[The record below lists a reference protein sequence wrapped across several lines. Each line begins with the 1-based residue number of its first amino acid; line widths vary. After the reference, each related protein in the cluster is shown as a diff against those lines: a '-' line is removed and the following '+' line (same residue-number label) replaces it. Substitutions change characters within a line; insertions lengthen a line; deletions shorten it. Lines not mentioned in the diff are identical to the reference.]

1 MARNTEILIKEAA
14 KIMRADPKIEA
25 AVVNVVKQGLEAF
38 TKRDLDAVL
47 AFFAPDP
54 DVIVIGTGGD
64 EKGVGLAEIR
74 NILGRAIAQFEE
86 AFFELGWHS
95 VSAAG
100 SVAMLTADVTL
111 YVKTSDR
118 QISEQIRLTVVLEQ
132 RGDRWLIIQ
141 WHDSLP
147 AAGQK
152 EGQAFAT

>member
-1 MARNTEILIKEAA
+1 
-14 KIMRADPKIEA
+14 MRADPKTEA
-25 AVVNVVKQGLEAF
+25 AVVNIVKQGFEAF
-38 TKRDLDAVL
+38 TKRDLDAVI

-54 DVIVIGTGGD
+54 DVVVIGTGGD
-64 EKGVGLAEIR
+64 EKCVGLAEIR
-74 NILGRAIAQFEE
+74 NIFERAFAQFEE
-86 AFFELGWHS
+86 ASFKFGWHS

-100 SVAMLTADVTL
+100 SVALLATDVTL

-118 QISEQIRLTVVLEQ
+118 QISEQVRLTVVLEQ

-152 EGQAFAT
+152 DGQAFAT

>member
-1 MARNTEILIKEAA
+1 MKEAV
-14 KIMRADPKIEA
+14 KIMRADPKTEA
-25 AVVNVVKQGLEAF
+25 AVVNIVEQGLEAF

-64 EKGVGLAEIR
+64 EKGVGLAEVR
-74 NILGRAIAQFEE
+74 NILGRAIGQFEE
-86 AFFELGWHS
+86 ASFKFGWHS

-100 SVAMLTADVTL
+100 PVAMLAADVTL
-111 YVKTSDR
+111 HVKTSDR
-118 QISEQIRLTVVLEQ
+118 QITEQIRLTVVLEQ
-132 RGDRWLIIQ
+132 RGDRWLVIQ

-152 EGQAFAT
+152 KGQAFVT

>member
-1 MARNTEILIKEAA
+1 
-14 KIMRADPKIEA
+14 MRADPKTEA
-25 AVVNVVKQGLEAF
+25 AVVNVVKQGIEAF
-38 TKRDLDAVL
+38 TRKDLDAVMT
-47 AFFAPDP
+47 FFAPDP

-74 NILGRAIAQFEE
+74 SIFEHAFAQFKE
-86 AFFELGWHS
+86 ASFQLGWHS

-100 SVAMLTADVTL
+100 SVAMLAGDVNL
-111 YVKTSDR
+111 YVKTSDH
-118 QISEQIRLTVVLEQ
+118 QITEQIRLTVVLEQ

>member
-1 MARNTEILIKEAA
+1 
-14 KIMRADPKIEA
+14 MRADSKTEA
-25 AVVNVVKQGLEAF
+25 AVVNVVKQSFEAF

-74 NILGRAIAQFEE
+74 NILVRAIAQFEE
-86 AFFELGWHS
+86 ASFELGWHS
-95 VSAAG
+95 VSTAG

-111 YVKTSDR
+111 YVKTGDR
-118 QISEQIRLTVVLEQ
+118 QITEQIRLTVVLEE
-132 RGDRWLIIQ
+132 RGGRWLIIQ

-152 EGQAFAT
+152 KGQAFAT

>member
-1 MARNTEILIKEAA
+1 
-14 KIMRADPKIEA
+14 MRADSKTEA
-25 AVVNVVKQGLEAF
+25 AVVNVVKQSFEAF

-74 NILGRAIAQFEE
+74 NILVRAIAQFEE
-86 AFFELGWHS
+86 ASFELGWHS
-95 VSAAG
+95 VSTAG

-111 YVKTSDR
+111 YVKTGDR
-118 QISEQIRLTVVLEQ
+118 QITEQIRLTVVLEE
-132 RGDRWLIIQ
+132 RGGRWLIIQ

>member
-1 MARNTEILIKEAA
+1 
-14 KIMRADPKIEA
+14 MRADPKTEA
-25 AVVNVVKQGLEAF
+25 AVVNIVKQGFEAF

-54 DVIVIGTGGD
+54 DVVVIGTGGD
-64 EKGVGLAEIR
+64 EKCVGLAQIR
-74 NILGRAIAQFEE
+74 NIFERAFAQFEE
-86 AFFELGWHS
+86 ASFKFGWHS

-100 SVAMLTADVTL
+100 SVALLATDVTL

-118 QISEQIRLTVVLEQ
+118 QISEQVRLTVVLEQ

-152 EGQAFAT
+152 DGQAFAT

>member
-1 MARNTEILIKEAA
+1 VDRNTEILIKEAA
-14 KIMRADPKIEA
+14 KIMRADPKTEA
-25 AVVNVVKQGLEAF
+25 AVINVVKQGFEAF

-47 AFFAPDP
+47 SFFAPDP

-64 EKGVGLAEIR
+64 EKGVGLAEIK
-74 NILGRAIAQFEE
+74 NILGRAFAQFEE
-86 AFFELGWHS
+86 ASFKFGWHS

-100 SVAMLTADVTL
+100 SVALLAADVTL
-111 YVKTSDR
+111 YVKTGDR
-118 QISEQIRLTVVLEQ
+118 QITEQIRLTVVLEQ
-132 RGDRWLIIQ
+132 RGGRWLIIQ

>member
-1 MARNTEILIKEAA
+1 
-14 KIMRADPKIEA
+14 MRADPKTEA
-25 AVVNVVKQGLEAF
+25 AVVNVVKQSLEAF

-64 EKGVGLAEIR
+64 EKGVGLVEIR

-86 AFFELGWHS
+86 ASFKFRWHS

-100 SVAMLTADVTL
+100 PVAMLVADVTL
-111 YVKTSDR
+111 HVKTSNR
-118 QISEQIRLTVVLEQ
+118 QITEHIRLTVVLEQ
-132 RGDRWLIIQ
+132 RGERWLIMQ

>member
-1 MARNTEILIKEAA
+1 
-14 KIMRADPKIEA
+14 MRADPKTEA
-25 AVVNVVKQGLEAF
+25 AVVNVVKQGFEAF

-86 AFFELGWHS
+86 ASFELGWHS
-95 VSAAG
+95 VSASG
-100 SVAMLTADVTL
+100 SVAMLAADVTL
-111 YVKTSDR
+111 YVKTGDR
-118 QISEQIRLTVVLEQ
+118 QITEQIRLTVVLEQ
-132 RGDRWLIIQ
+132 RGDRWLVIQ

-147 AAGQK
+147 SAGQK

>member
-1 MARNTEILIKEAA
+1 
-14 KIMRADPKIEA
+14 MRADPKTEG
-25 AVVNVVKQGLEAF
+25 AVVNIVKQGFEAF

-54 DVIVIGTGGD
+54 DVVVIGTGGD
-64 EKGVGLAEIR
+64 EKCVGLAEIR
-74 NILGRAIAQFEE
+74 NIFERAFAQFEE
-86 AFFELGWHS
+86 ASFKFGWHS

-100 SVAMLTADVTL
+100 SVALLATDVTL

-118 QISEQIRLTVVLEQ
+118 QISEQVRLTVVLEQ

-152 EGQAFAT
+152 DGQAFAT

>member
-1 MARNTEILIKEAA
+1 
-14 KIMRADPKIEA
+14 MRADPTIEA
-25 AVVNVVKQGLEAF
+25 AVVNVVKQGFEAF

-64 EKGVGLAEIR
+64 EKCVGLAEIR
-74 NILGRAIAQFEE
+74 NIFERAFAQFEE
-86 AFFELGWHS
+86 ASFEFGWHS
-95 VSAAG
+95 VSASG
-100 SVAMLTADVTL
+100 SVALLATDVTL
-111 YVKTSDR
+111 YVKTGDR
-118 QISEQIRLTVVLEQ
+118 QISEQVRLTVVLEQ

-152 EGQAFAT
+152 DGQAFAT